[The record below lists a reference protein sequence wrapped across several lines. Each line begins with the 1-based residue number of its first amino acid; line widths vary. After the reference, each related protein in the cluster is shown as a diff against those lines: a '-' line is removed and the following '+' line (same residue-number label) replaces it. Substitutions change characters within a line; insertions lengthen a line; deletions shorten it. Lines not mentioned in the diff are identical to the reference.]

1 MYSRINMTKKLTYE
15 EKKRLDTF
23 VNALYQPKSKKRK
36 IKPEPKS
43 DKK

>member
-1 MYSRINMTKKLTYE
+1 MTKNLTNE
-15 EKKRLDTF
+15 EKKRLDAF
-23 VNALYQPKSKKRK
+23 INVLYQPKGKKRK